1 MKIYSVGLNNPDG
14 LYVIYGMF
22 TQEKAFD
29 FARQKMAEIEDTY
42 EEYKEVINFN
52 NLNITITG
60 YTLNAEDEFSVAS
73 WILREDGKFTSETD
87 DDRIEFLEKEADK
100 LGFTLV

>member
-1 MKIYSVGLNNPDG
+1 MKVYSVGLNNPDG
-14 LYVIYGMF
+14 LDVIYGMF

-29 FARQKMAEIEDTY
+29 FARQKMAEIEETY
-42 EEYKEVINFN
+42 DDYKEVINFD

-60 YTLNAEDEFSVAS
+60 YTLNEKDEFSVAS

-87 DDRIEFLEKEADK
+87 DDRMEFLEKEANK